1 MIKEMDTVSALL
13 DSTVRII
20 SRDGL
25 DKASVRAISA
35 DCNIP
40 NPYIYQHFKD
50 KEEMFARAF
59 AREDLAL
66 MHVIKKIVAMLHDSV
81 LASENKCRVLWFR
94 IWTYFMEHQ
103 DEIQFYVRYRYS
115 TYYEK
120 NSQETH
126 QKMYGPLVQKM
137 QHCFLEGANTEVL
150 LQHALDTM
158 MNMAMKVYC
167 GELLDSEE
175 SRSDLFT
182 LTLGAV
188 QPYIKTKA

>member
-66 MHVIKKIVAMLHDSV
+66 MYVNENIVATLHGPA
-81 LASENKCRVLWFR
+81 LNSENKCRVLWFR

-103 DEIQFYVRYRYS
+103 NEIQFYVRYRYS

-120 NSQETH
+120 HSQETH
-126 QKMYGPLVQKM
+126 QKMYEPLVQKL
-137 QHCFLEGANTEVL
+137 QHCFLDGANTEVL

-158 MNMAMKVYC
+158 MNMAMKVYR

-188 QPYIKTKA
+188 QPYIKTEA

>member
-1 MIKEMDTVSALL
+1 MDTVTALL
-13 DSTVRII
+13 NSTVRII

-35 DCNIP
+35 DCDIP

-50 KEEMFARAF
+50 KEDMFARAF

-66 MHVIKKIVAMLHDSV
+66 MHVIENIVATLHGPV
-81 LASENKCRVLWFR
+81 LDSENKCRVLWFQ
-94 IWTYFMEHQ
+94 IWTYFMKHQ

-126 QKMYGPLVQKM
+126 QKMYEPLVQQM

-158 MNMAMKVYC
+158 MNMAMKVYS
-167 GELLDSEE
+167 GELPDSEE

-182 LTLGAV
+182 LTLGTV
-188 QPYIKTKA
+188 QPYIKTEA